1 MQFCHATSSKFD
13 LSPSSLDKPLYTA
26 QRGSNKAASLDRS
39 CSFRECT
46 TSSLPNMLRSSSPTT
61 HRDVESFFNYVHFD
75 KKLLV
80 LDQKSNRHVDYK
92 RHVNAALGISPDES
106 PSSSAK
112 EKLPPCLIPED
123 VKRMRDSLY
132 LSTVKAREH
141 VKMFDEAL
149 SVLNVKKKSRVEGFS
164 SDRSSVM
171 LNDRSISG
179 PSKGK
184 VGPKVGLSSK
194 LLLTHV
200 VSYNI

>member
-1 MQFCHATSSKFD
+1 
-13 LSPSSLDKPLYTA
+13 
-26 QRGSNKAASLDRS
+26 
-39 CSFRECT
+39 
-46 TSSLPNMLRSSSPTT
+46 
-61 HRDVESFFNYVHFD
+61 
-75 KKLLV
+75 
-80 LDQKSNRHVDYK
+80 
-92 RHVNAALGISPDES
+92 
-106 PSSSAK
+106 
-112 EKLPPCLIPED
+112 
-123 VKRMRDSLY
+123 MRIN
-132 LSTVKAREH
+132 REH

-184 VGPKVGLSSK
+184 VGPKVGFSSK